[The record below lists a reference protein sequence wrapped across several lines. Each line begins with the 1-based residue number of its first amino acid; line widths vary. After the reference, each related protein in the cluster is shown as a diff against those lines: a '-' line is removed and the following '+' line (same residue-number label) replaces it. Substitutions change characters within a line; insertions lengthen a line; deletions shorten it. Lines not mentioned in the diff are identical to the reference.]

1 MSKLLARFSV
11 AGCVVMTAFFTGCL
25 APRTHTWQT
34 PAAELNDKALNWSL
48 LSTNQYSRVISN
60 QMAAAIALLQ
70 DSPSVALESSQTA
83 DFAGGFSIP
92 TGPELKAYLVRGVH
106 FGYFSFTELK
116 FDLDSKHL
124 LVVHAA
130 YDGEMLLPFIRDVQE
145 PTALIIFLPQ
155 PPSTCFAAAYK
166 GGDWIFRGKD
176 FKQLDRRR

>member
-1 MSKLLARFSV
+1 MSKTLAKCFM
-11 AGCVVMTAFFTGCL
+11 AGCVVMAAFLTGCL
-25 APRTHTWQT
+25 APRNHVWQT
-34 PAAELNDKALNWSL
+34 PASELNDRALKWSL
-48 LSTNQYSRVISN
+48 LSTNQYSRVVSN
-60 QMAAAIALLQ
+60 QVAAAIALLQ
-70 DSPSVALESSQTA
+70 DSPSVALESIQTS

-92 TGPELKAYLVRGVH
+92 AGPELKAYLVRGVH
-106 FGYFSFTELK
+106 FGYFSFTEVR

-145 PTALIIFLPQ
+145 PTALIVFLPQ
-155 PPSTCFAAAYK
+155 PPLTCFAAAYK